1 METTRR
7 PSNPSDG
14 RVSDVERKR
23 VLVVDD
29 DLPLRGMLA
38 AALRQQGFQV
48 FIAGDGG
55 EAQRALTLN
64 HPDIILLDLMMPEVN
79 GWDFL
84 QKLKETGFIGSV
96 PIIVISAHLHSDP
109 AAVLQM
115 GVSAMLPKPFNLSD
129 LFTLIDHLTLS
140 QS

>member
-1 METTRR
+1 MERTS
-7 PSNPSDG
+7 SNNTPPQRLAPTDK
-14 RVSDVERKR
+14 KR

-29 DLPLRGMLA
+29 DLPLRGMLS

-48 FIAGDGG
+48 YIAGDGG

-64 HPDIILLDLMMPEVN
+64 HPDIILLDLMMPDIN

-84 QKLKETGFIGSV
+84 QKLKETGFIGKI

-109 AAVLQM
+109 QAVLQM
-115 GVSAMLPKPFNLSD
+115 GVSAMLPKPFNLDD
-129 LFTLIDHLTLS
+129 LFALIEHLS
-140 QS
+140 P

>member
-1 METTRR
+1 METTNRAGG
-7 PSNPSDG
+7 PPPP

-55 EAQRALTLN
+55 EAHRAMNLH
-64 HPDIILLDLMMPEVN
+64 HPDLILLDLMMPDVN

-84 QKLKETGFIGSV
+84 QKLKDTGFLGRV
-96 PIIVISAHLHSDP
+96 PIIVISAHLRVDP
-109 AAVLQM
+109 QAVLQM
-115 GVSAMLPKPFNLSD
+115 GVAAMLPKPFNLDD
-129 LFTLIDHLTLS
+129 LFTLIEHLTP
-140 QS
+140 

>member
-1 METTRR
+1 MEMTSR
-7 PSNPSDG
+7 PSNPPDR

-29 DLPLRGMLA
+29 DLPLRGMLS

-64 HPDIILLDLMMPEVN
+64 HPDIILLDLMMPDIN

-84 QKLKETGFIGSV
+84 QKLKETGHMGRV
-96 PIIVISAHLHSDP
+96 PIIVISAHLHTDP

-115 GVSAMLPKPFNLSD
+115 GVAAMLPKPFNLDD
-129 LFTLIDHLTLS
+129 LFTLIEHLTPS
-140 QS
+140 A